1 MPGIKRTAF
10 TLVELL
16 VVIAIIGILV
26 GMLLPAVQ
34 QVRESA
40 RRAECLNNI
49 RQVVLATH
57 SYESSLRKLPA
68 GWVELFALP
77 PNPVNP
83 PEPDLDNRYGW
94 STLILPQIE
103 AGNLF
108 KTYEVRD
115 QYWFNGIPS
124 GGTVID
130 DDAETVIDL
139 YTCPSD
145 SMADINPNW
154 PGMNLAKMNYGAN
167 AGILILDPLV
177 EYNDNTGVVGSG
189 ELNDGGGAYCCNSRV
204 RFRDI
209 TDGLSN
215 TIMFGERGGI
225 DPNAAD
231 PTNPVERA
239 IHPNL
244 LVRIGPPSSAVA
256 PDTPLGSPETGL
268 GGDGS
273 ASVSMGPFNAFEVA
287 RASSD
292 YGDESAVLTD
302 YDPRDYRI
310 NADTDYDGDGLNA
323 YALGYSSAHP
333 GGANFAFSD
342 GSARYFGDFVE
353 DQVLQDLLNR
363 SDGRVIDKTGL

>member
-1 MPGIKRTAF
+1 MPTGIKRNAF

-49 RQVVLATH
+49 RQIVLATH
-57 SYESSLRKLPA
+57 SYESALRHLPA
-68 GWVELFALP
+68 GWVELFLDINGP
-77 PNPVNP
+77 G
-83 PEPDLDNRYGW
+83 EPDLANRYGW

-103 AGNLF
+103 AENLF
-108 KTYEVRD
+108 KTYDVRD
-115 QYWFNGIPS
+115 EYWNVDSSLGI
-124 GGTVID
+124 VN
-130 DDAETVIDL
+130 DAATVIDL

-154 PGMNLAKMNYGAN
+154 GNLNLAKMNYGAN
-167 AGILILDPLV
+167 AGILVLDPEV
-177 EYNDNTGVVGSG
+177 EYVDPTAEYGSG
-189 ELNDGGGAYCCNSRV
+189 ELNDGRGLYCCNSRV

-209 TDGLSN
+209 TDGQSN
-215 TIMFGERGGI
+215 TFMFGERGGI

-231 PTNPVERA
+231 PANPVERA

-244 LVRIGPPSSAVA
+244 LVRIGVPSSAYT
-256 PDTPLGSPETGL
+256 PDAPLGSPETGL

-273 ASVSMGPFNAFEVA
+273 ASVSMGPFDAEEVA
-287 RASSD
+287 RRSSD
-292 YGDESAVLTD
+292 YADASAVLTD

-310 NADTDYDGDGLNA
+310 NGDTDYDADGLNA
-323 YALGYSSAHP
+323 YSIGYSSAHP
-333 GGANFAFSD
+333 AGANFAFAD
-342 GSARYFGDFVE
+342 GSSRFINEFME
-353 DQVLQDLLNR
+353 DTLLQDLLNR